1 MKNYKFDGNFDRKE
15 RKKMQNYF
23 LKGGVGRRTKF
34 SENSTYHLLLFFTP
48 TFVKDYLLLLQV
60 ETKAALV
67 EAKNVMI

>member
-1 MKNYKFDGNFDRKE
+1 MILIL
-15 RKKMQNYF
+15 F
-23 LKGGVGRRTKF
+23 LKNAKLFSERGEGVGQKSKF

-60 ETKAALV
+60 ETKAATV